1 MKFSPPGQIES
12 LWSDSGWKHLTGVW
26 LESGDSS
33 ILVCH
38 YLNPPMCENHFLAT
52 CNSYYCLLGL
62 TRSTWPC
69 GWGLGSGLAEF
80 ISNSQKF
87 SHVLAGH
94 FRKIDFRNYSS
105 VPTSP
110 VLIRPY
116 MLVLGQKCPYF
127 CDFGIFPIRILMFW
141 LWWHPIWVVAQ
152 IQMQE

>member
-1 MKFSPPGQIES
+1 MFGSSQEIPPFWFVTIWIPPCVKITFWQRAI
-12 LWSDSGWKHLTGVW
+12 H
-26 LESGDSS
+26 
-33 ILVCH
+33 IIVC
-38 YLNPPMCENHFLAT
+38 
-52 CNSYYCLLGL
+52 LG
-62 TRSTWPC
+62 WPC

-87 SHVLAGH
+87 SHVPAGH

-110 VLIRPY
+110 VLIHPY

-152 IQMQE
+152 IQMQEMLFMAVKNSKASHPPLLPPQML